1 MFKNVLS
8 LGFIQK
14 ISVLYLIIWT
24 VSPPLQVDTIYRI
37 IALAC
42 AVVWVAIWFIRENPL
57 TLGKEQVAAIIFL
70 ISVMVVVYFEK
81 YDFSALIKQIALIM
95 LVICFMMTYFYDDK
109 WDELAGIVPIV
120 LILLT
125 IWNYKTFTIL
135 IEDHTIARLLVRDD
149 ADTYQYLRQGIG
161 GYSLIYPQVCIS
173 PSILAWIYK
182 SFKNNKIF
190 FSIGV
195 AWAYT
200 FVRLL
205 ELAGYSIALFASA
218 IGLLLLLFYRG
229 KNIIPAFIITILMF
243 VGTMAA
249 ILYVA
254 PFREWI
260 LETFDG
266 TAVANKVRDLVSTT
280 TSEPGVTGDSIQLRI
295 NAYSNSLVDM
305 LNYPVIGSLWRKSGG
320 GHSAVLDTISKYG
333 WLGGY
338 ALVMMFYH
346 VPLHYKHR
354 YSNNKF
360 IISAANATLITLMF
374 VSIFDS
380 FNYSFTCMVLIV
392 SSLIFE
398 DIIKWTGA
406 KKYESFMD
414 SKYNTCRSF
423 G

>member
-14 ISVLYLIIWT
+14 IAVLYLVIWT

-42 AVVWVAIWFIRENPL
+42 AVVWVAIWFIRENPI
-57 TLGKEQVAAIIFL
+57 TLGKEQIGAIFFL
-70 ISVMVVVYFEK
+70 IAVMVVVYFEK

-125 IWNYKTFTIL
+125 IWNYNTVKIL

-149 ADTYQYLRQGIG
+149 ETTYQYLKQGIG
-161 GYSLIYPQVCIS
+161 GYSLIYPQVCIC
-173 PSILAWIYK
+173 PAIFAWIIK
-182 SFKNNKIF
+182 SFKNNKLF
-190 FSIGV
+190 FAIGAV
-195 AWAYT
+195 WAY
-200 FVRLL
+200 FYVRLL

-218 IGLLLLLFYRG
+218 IGLILLLFYRG
-229 KNIIPAFIITILMF
+229 KNVVAAFIITILIF
-243 VGTMAA
+243 IGIMAA
-249 ILYVA
+249 ILYIT

-266 TAVANKVRDLVSTT
+266 MAVAKKVNDLVST
-280 TSEPGVTGDSIQLRI
+280 SESGVTGDSIQVRI
-295 NAYSNSLVDM
+295 DAYSNSLMDM
-305 LNYPVIGSLWRKSGG
+305 LKYPIIGSLWRESGG

-346 VPLHYKHR
+346 VPIHYKHQ
-354 YSNNKF
+354 YGNNKF
-360 IISAANATLITLMF
+360 IISTANATLITLMF
-374 VSIFDS
+374 VSITDS
-380 FNYSFTCMVLIV
+380 FTYSFTCMILIV
-392 SSLIFE
+392 SSLLFE

-406 KKYESFMD
+406 EK
-414 SKYNTCRSF
+414 T
-423 G
+423 